1 MWGSRKTSCDGLV
14 NKKVSVPSLIE
25 INGLATRRLIGGQ
38 PRVLHTDSLI
48 IGEQQRQTLTYTW

>member
-25 INGLATRRLIGGQ
+25 INGLATRRLIGG
-38 PRVLHTDSLI
+38 
-48 IGEQQRQTLTYTW
+48 